1 MLLAVFYWVI
11 DVKEYRKWAFF
22 LVVIGV
28 NAIAIWF
35 GQRFIDF
42 GGIASYLVSG
52 AAKYAGAYQPIILS
66 FSTLMTK
73 WLTLWFL
80 YRNKIFFKA

>member
-11 DVKEYRKWAFF
+11 DVKGCRNWAFF
-22 LVVIGV
+22 LIVIGM

-42 GGIASYLVSG
+42 GAIASYFVGG
-52 AAKYAGAYQPIILS
+52 AAKYAGAYQPVILS
-66 FSTLMTK
+66 FCTLMTK
-73 WLTLWFL
+73 WLTLWLL